1 MTQRNKGYF
10 VMQGQFPASFIEETK
25 KLAADK
31 CGHVVT
37 DAQALQIIEFW
48 LKWADILNSLQK

>member
-1 MTQRNKGYF
+1 
-10 VMQGQFPASFIEETK
+10 MQGQFPASFIEETK

-31 CGHVVT
+31 CGHAVM

-48 LKWADILNSLQK
+48 LKWADILNSLQEQSCASK